1 MKNRELRMKNW
12 EFELERLVMRRPG
25 ITLLEVL
32 SAIFITGIG
41 LLSLLTLFPLGAL
54 KMLEAINDDST
65 ARAGG
70 NAKATANAVE
80 MRLDFLAQQAMMGQT
95 MLSPINLTSSP
106 MRPSPD
112 GPGWPIL
119 VDPIGVLGNAGR
131 NDPVTGVPW
140 SQWVAGDPLVA
151 MVPRVQG
158 NWLRPANPVLGLQ
171 TADFL
176 RWCTLLDDLNFNSDG
191 AYMGQTQD
199 PPSWVGGIGT
209 VQRNLRYSYAWFM
222 RMPRSGSPNVVD
234 LSALVFAGRS
244 IDFVGFGTQ
253 ETVIANATFVPTY
266 NQVILPPLNGQ
277 PVDLRRGQWI
287 LDASNAITPIPNTP
301 PAPQQWSLLSS
312 HGFFYRIV
320 SVSDPDAGGNVTVEV
335 QTPLRNWPDPYIPSP
350 NPATVISNSTVVIFD
365 NLLEVFED
373 GTF

>member
-54 KMLEAINDDST
+54 KMLEAINDDRT
-65 ARAGG
+65 AQAGG
-70 NAKATANAVE
+70 NAKAIANAFE
-80 MRLDFLAQQAMMGQT
+80 TRLDPLVQNAMMGNT
-95 MLSPINLTSSP
+95 MISPTTGMVLQMP
-106 MRPSPD
+106 PSPD
-112 GPGWPIL
+112 GPGWPVL
-119 VDPIGVLGNAGR
+119 VDPIGNLAY
-131 NDPVTGVPW
+131 TGQGYWPT
-140 SQWVAGDPLVA
+140 WVGGDYTVA
-151 MVPRVQG
+151 MVPRVVPQ
-158 NWLRPANPVLGLQ
+158 WLQPVP
-171 TADFL
+171 TATQAAL

-199 PPSWVGGIGT
+199 PPAWVGGIGT

-244 IDFVGFGTQ
+244 LDLVGFGTQ
-253 ETVIANATFVPTY
+253 ETVIAGATFVPTY
-266 NQVILPPLNGQ
+266 NQVILPPVNGQ

-301 PAPQQWSLLSS
+301 PAPQQWSLVSA

-320 SVSDPDAGGNVTVEV
+320 SVGDPDANGNVTVEV
-335 QTPLRNWPDPYIPSP
+335 QTPLRNWPDPNMPVSP
-350 NPATVISNSTVVIFD
+350 LGGQLGTVIIFD